1 MDADEIIKLLILGR
15 ESGPFGLM
23 GPDKDI
29 MRSISESLEDMD
41 PGNREEVINKVNS
54 WMETAYQPGGT
65 PDRPKPM
72 FKEGQRDL
80 TSFLSSFQRK
90 TNPRGAEINKP
101 KFDNPV
107 QAARPVKQK
116 VEQNFPMPKDEIG
129 RGQNFPMP
137 VDKNGREGRQEANF
151 DAPENLAPMEARGR
165 APAGSV
171 INTDIPFEINA
182 GRLSPV
188 AMQQVPDIGEAPGPG
203 ASQQDIDAFDAR
215 RADRDAIVAAN
226 AEKAAAARTDWRESM
241 TLKGPRPATPAR
253 REFGPNFELIRTIPG
268 TPAGPTLE
276 DRQHNEDVMK
286 NRRTED
292 KLNSLKNPLF
302 GNRLSDWF
310 ESKNRE
316 HGENSRFKDYGT
328 FNDLLSQNPQAALK
342 LADQF
347 KYISAANATPI
358 TQASENARKYAEAQ
372 KQGLRAYASEEG
384 GLQYLPANHPKVAV
398 PEGTKKGT
406 VTFDNPY
413 KPEGLDNPFNDPY
426 EDLRKKGLV
435 SRDMS
440 TGDYSPTQAPMLSSP
455 QDNRRRTPE
464 DLMGSWSYGTV

>member
-1 MDADEIIKLLILGR
+1 MDAQEIKKLLALGYR
-15 ESGPFGLM
+15 SGPFGLM
-23 GPDKDI
+23 GPDEDI
-29 MRSISESLEDMD
+29 MRGISESLEGME
-41 PGNREEVINKVNS
+41 PEERNRVIEEVNQFMS
-54 WMETAYQPGGT
+54 TAKTPGGR
-65 PDRPKPM
+65 DM
-72 FKEGQRDL
+72 FDEGQKDL

-90 TNPRGAEINKP
+90 RNPRGAEINKP
-101 KFDNPV
+101 KFDNPI
-107 QAARPVKQK
+107 QAARPVQQK
-116 VEQNFPMPKDEIG
+116 VE
-129 RGQNFPMP
+129 QNFPMP
-137 VDKNGREGRQEANF
+137 VDKNGREGRQEVNF

-165 APAGSV
+165 APAGSL

-188 AMQQVPDIGEAPGPG
+188 VMQQVPNIGEAPGPG
-203 ASQQDIDAFDAR
+203 ASQQDIDAFDIR

-276 DRQHNEDVMK
+276 DRQHNSDVMK
-286 NRRTED
+286 NRRTRD
-292 KLNSLKNPLF
+292 QLNSLDNPLF

-398 PEGTKKGT
+398 PEGTKRGT

-435 SRDMS
+435 SRDMR

>member
-1 MDADEIIKLLILGR
+1 MTDEEILNLLKKGQNRGRLGYDK
-15 ESGPFGLM
+15 ESINQVSSYLESLPEEERVRKVEEINNLM
-23 GPDKDI
+23 GSTKSPGG
-29 MRSISESLEDMD
+29 SSYFSD
-41 PGNREEVINKVNS
+41 PTFQEFSKRGQTTYGRGNRGRVN
-54 WMETAYQPGGT
+54 
-65 PDRPKPM
+65 RPAFDKP
-72 FKEGQRDL
+72 
-80 TSFLSSFQRK
+80 
-90 TNPRGAEINKP
+90 A
-101 KFDNPV
+101 PV
-107 QAARPVKQK
+107 KADQKAARPVEQK
-116 VEQNFPMPKDEIG
+116 VEQNFPMPA
-129 RGQNFPMP
+129 
-137 VDKNGREGRQEANF
+137 DKNGREGRQEANF
-151 DAPENLAPMEARGR
+151 NDPENLAPMEARGR
-165 APAGSV
+165 VPAGSL

-188 AMQQVPDIGEAPGPG
+188 VMQQVPDIGEAPGRG

-215 RADRDAIVAAN
+215 RANRDAIEGSN

-286 NRRTED
+286 NRRTRD
-292 KLNSLKNPLF
+292 QLNSLDNPLF

-316 HGENSRFKDYGT
+316 HGENSRFKDYST

-347 KYISAANATPI
+347 KYISASNATPI
-358 TQASENARKYAEAQ
+358 TQASENARKYADAQ